1 MRIMLEE
8 KIRATVRDIPDFPK
22 EGIVFKDITP
32 ILAQPGLMRDIIDS
46 FEERL
51 AGIPVDA
58 IACIESRGFWFGT
71 ILAHH
76 FQVPIVPVRKKGKL
90 PSETHSIEY
99 DLEYGNATLEAHR
112 DSIITGHNILIH
124 DDVLATGG
132 TAQATAQL
140 IQDLGGTVSGFA
152 FLINLSFL
160 NGHQKIVRFSDKLIS
175 LVDY

>member
-1 MRIMLEE
+1 MLEE
-8 KIRATVRDIPDFPK
+8 KIRATVRDIPDFPQ
-22 EGIVFKDITP
+22 EGIIFKDITP
-32 ILAQPGLMRDIIDS
+32 ILAQPQLVKDIIHS

-51 AGIPVDA
+51 EGTQVDA

-76 FQVPIVPVRKKGKL
+76 FEVPIIPIRKEGKL
-90 PSETHSIEY
+90 PWDTHSVKY

-112 DSIITGHNILIH
+112 DSIVTGQNILIH

-140 IQDLGGTVSGFA
+140 IQELGGSVSGFA

-160 NGHQKIVRFSDKLIS
+160 NGYQKIVRYSDKLIS